1 MDLNKLAKEIH
12 ENAKAHGWY
21 DEEHSREHY
30 FMLVITELSEAIEAD
45 RQGKNANVGRFN
57 EWMNRPMY
65 LAQYTDVDR
74 LKDAF
79 ECFIKSTVEEELADA
94 CIRLLDFAGAIDED
108 LKEVDEEYVDYIAD
122 YFSKM
127 KEFTQ
132 QIYHIIYDDLTSY
145 RLWEPLMSI
154 FALCKV
160 RNIDIEWFI
169 QQKMKYNKLRPYKH
183 GNKQY

>member
-1 MDLNKLAKEIH
+1 
-12 ENAKAHGWY
+12 
-21 DEEHSREHY
+21 
-30 FMLVITELSEAIEAD
+30 
-45 RQGKNANVGRFN
+45 
-57 EWMNRPMY
+57 MNRPMY
-65 LAQYTDVDR
+65 LAQYTEVDR
-74 LKDAF
+74 FKDAF
-79 ECFIKSTVEEELADA
+79 ECFIKGTVDEELADA

-108 LKEVDEEYVDYIAD
+108 LKGVNQEYVDYIAD

-145 RLWEPLMSI
+145 SLWKPLISI

-169 QQKMKYNKLRPYKH
+169 EQKMKYNKLRPYKH